1 MVMHCVIFIGK
12 GSNMASVQHLMGIG
26 WASAH
31 SQNRY
36 LGELNYGH
44 LNYRKLCDYLID
56 LISLS

>member
-1 MVMHCVIFIGK
+1 
-12 GSNMASVQHLMGIG
+12 MASVQHLMGIG